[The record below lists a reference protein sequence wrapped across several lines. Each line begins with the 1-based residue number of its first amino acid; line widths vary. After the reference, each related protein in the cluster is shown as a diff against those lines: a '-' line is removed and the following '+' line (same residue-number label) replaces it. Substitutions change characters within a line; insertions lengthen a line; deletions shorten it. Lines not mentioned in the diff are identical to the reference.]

1 MVKEISDKYVVKND
15 LTLFNAIEIYIPF
28 APQIKNKKE
37 KNILIDYFKIS
48 DVDEFTSF
56 LLHEKKV

>member
-1 MVKEISDKYVVKND
+1 MVKEISEKYVVKND

>member
-1 MVKEISDKYVVKND
+1 MVKEISEKYVVKND

-37 KNILIDYFKIS
+37 KNLLIDYFKIS